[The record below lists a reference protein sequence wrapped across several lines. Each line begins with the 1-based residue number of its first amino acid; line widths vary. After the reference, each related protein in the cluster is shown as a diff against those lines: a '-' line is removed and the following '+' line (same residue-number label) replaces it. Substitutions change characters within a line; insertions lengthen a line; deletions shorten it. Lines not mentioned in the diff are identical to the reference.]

1 MTTHMVV
8 IDHLA
13 PAATIAGNISKRLP
27 RHVDLRDLY
36 KDARVGLLREVR
48 P

>member
-1 MTTHMVV
+1 MTTYQVE

-13 PAATIAGNISKRLP
+13 PAATIAGDISKRLP
-27 RHVDLRDLY
+27 RHVDSQALY
-36 KDARVGLLREVR
+36 KDACVGLIREVR